1 MPPRF
6 TTFPRRLVLWIAI
19 PAVVLLAARIAAPY
33 VIRHAINNRLAQ
45 VEGYSG
51 RIDGVGLSLFRGAYK
66 LTGVSILKQAG
77 PSAEPLLSVEKIDFS
92 LAWRELFNG
101 RVVSDIVLEAPALL
115 VTTSTT
121 PDDASGD
128 GRRWQ
133 DAIED
138 IFPVE
143 ITRFEIRRGAVRFVD
158 ETAEPRVDVGV
169 HDLELVATGLR
180 NRPTRAEASPARLE
194 ARAMTTGE
202 GRLFLMMDGD
212 VLADQPRFNLK
223 IDWKNVQLPA
233 LNDFLE
239 AYANVDVS
247 AGTLQVY
254 AEASARDGAFEG
266 YVKPFFENVSFKNI
280 GDKNH
285 NLARRIWEKLVSGMA
300 AIVKNDDK
308 QQVATRIP
316 FSGRFGETDVG
327 IWATIG
333 NLVRNGFIEALT
345 EGRESEAPPEKDK

>member
-1 MPPRF
+1 MLQRIKKL
-6 TTFPRRLVLWIAI
+6 PRRLVLWIVI
-19 PAVVLLAARIAAPY
+19 PAAVLLAARIAAPF
-33 VIRHAINNRLAQ
+33 VIRHAINSRLAQ

-51 RIDGVGLSLFRGAYK
+51 RIDGVGLSLFRGAYQ
-66 LTGVSILKQAG
+66 LTGVSILKRAD
-77 PSAEPLLSVEKIDFS
+77 SRLEPLLSVEKIDFS

-101 RVVSDIVLEAPALL
+101 RVVSDIVLIAPDLR

-143 ITRFEIRRGAVRFVD
+143 ITRFEIRRGHVRFID
-158 ETAEPRVDVGV
+158 ETSEPRVDVV
-169 HDLELVATGLR
+169 LRELELVATGLR
-180 NRPTRAEASPARLE
+180 NRPTATESSPARLH
-194 ARAMTTGE
+194 AQAVTTG
-202 GRLFLMMDGD
+202 DGD
-212 VLADQPRFNLK
+212 LLLLIDGDPLADRPHFTLK
-223 IDWKNVQLPA
+223 VDWKNVQLPA

-254 AEASARDGAFEG
+254 AEASAQDGAFEG
-266 YVKPFFENVSFKNI
+266 YVKPFFENVSFE
-280 GDKNH
+280 
-285 NLARRIWEKLVSGMA
+285 NLADKEKKFGRRLWENLVSGMA
-300 AIVKNDDK
+300 SLVENNDRE
-308 QQVATRIP
+308 QVATRIP

-333 NLVRNGFIEALT
+333 NLVRNGFIEALR
-345 EGRESEAPPEKDK
+345 EGRESEAPPETK